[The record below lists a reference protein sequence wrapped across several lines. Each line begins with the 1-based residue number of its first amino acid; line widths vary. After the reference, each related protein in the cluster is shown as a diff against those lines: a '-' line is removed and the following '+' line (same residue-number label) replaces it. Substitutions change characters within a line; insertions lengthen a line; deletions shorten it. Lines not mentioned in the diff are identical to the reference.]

1 MKKLLILLLF
11 LNVGCEKFFNGN
23 QSQGIFNGSEED
35 MYFYIHC
42 YDIKG
47 ETFPAYD
54 DLTDKPI
61 MILAKGGKEIYIY
74 FPYAPSFD
82 KGALLYVY
90 AFSPDT
96 LERYTW
102 EEILQEKRYW
112 FCEKNYNF
120 KISIQFP
127 DEFEY
132 MGEQ

>member
-35 MYFYIHC
+35 MYFYIHF
-42 YDIKG
+42 YEIKG
-47 ETFPAYD
+47 EIFPAYD
-54 DLTDKPI
+54 DLTYKPPMVLI
-61 MILAKGGKEIYIY
+61 EGEDEIFIS
-74 FPYAPSFD
+74 FPYAPSFHD
-82 KGALLYVY
+82 ALLYVY

-102 EEILQEKRYW
+102 EEILEGKRYW
-112 FCEKNYNF
+112 FGETVYNT
-120 KISIQFP
+120 KKSVQFP